1 MQAYLEEEARKRH
14 EAKLKKER
22 AELLEEWKKCGKV
35 RYRHEWIYHSP
46 SHVAGLV
53 RKAES
58 WTGRYTKTVIG
69 DRATGIVRTA
79 HKTESKADVV
89 EAPACKY
96 LHLRS
101 EHNQLAH
108 DIHRF
113 VKLLFEG
120 VFVEVRIKLF

>member
-1 MQAYLEEEARKRH
+1 MQAVLEEEAIKNR
-14 EAKLKKER
+14 EVKLQKER
-22 AELLEEWKKCGKV
+22 ADLLEAWKKRGRV
-35 RYRHEWIYHSP
+35 RYRHEWRYHSP
-46 SHVAGLV
+46 SYVAGLV

-69 DRATGIVRTA
+69 DRAAGIVRIA
-79 HKTESKADVV
+79 HHTENKADVV
-89 EAPACKY
+89 ESPACKY

-113 VKLLFEG
+113 VKLSFEG
-120 VFVEVRIKLF
+120 VFVEVRIKLV